1 MKIGIVTGEYPPLK
15 GGVGDYTQKLASQ
28 LINKGNKVS
37 VFTDHRCI
45 ATNYTL
51 ENLQVIA
58 NASRKWGWLDLWRTY
73 YATANMD
80 ILSIQYQAAAYGNMY
95 PPIHFLPQT
104 LIHIS
109 RCRRLLTCR
118 SQRSPYH

>member
-58 NASRKWGWLDLWRTY
+58 NASRK
-73 YATANMD
+73 
-80 ILSIQYQAAAYGNMY
+80 
-95 PPIHFLPQT
+95 
-104 LIHIS
+104 
-109 RCRRLLTCR
+109 
-118 SQRSPYH
+118 